1 MSARRT
7 LATVFLCAL
16 TFSGAAGAFP
26 HVVKKGETLA
36 SIAETMYGKPSY
48 ERILVSANALEHAQ
62 PSIGMRL
69 EIPANPHRR
78 VAAGET
84 WASLAAE
91 LLGDPERAD
100 VLSIANDSSP
110 WLVPPEGTEIV
121 VPYNLR
127 VEVGQGE
134 NLVTIALRYLGKRES
149 AWVLDRYNGFR
160 GKQPKKGDL
169 VLVPLTD
176 LRLTDEGKARAFA
189 ATAFQRSEATG
200 TAREAQRRVEQEL
213 PGLFADVNAGRYVDA
228 VTRGNRMLS
237 YGELSKA
244 QTAAIARQLLEAY
257 VALDAK
263 GHASQAC
270 RTLVESSP
278 DLSFDPIYVSPKII
292 AACGD
297 ATLTSVPL
305 PAAPPVPVSSP

>member
-1 MSARRT
+1 MTRRR
-7 LATVFLCAL
+7 LAAL
-16 TFSGAAGAFP
+16 AASGWLLVSGVSSGFP

-36 SIAETMYGKPSY
+36 SIAETMYGKPSF
-48 ERILVSANALEHAQ
+48 ERILVSANALEHATT
-62 PSIGMRL
+62 SIGMRL
-69 EIPANPHRR
+69 EVPANPHRR

-84 WASLAAE
+84 WASLAGE

-127 VEVGQGE
+127 VLVGDGDT
-134 NLVTIALRYLGKRES
+134 LVTIALRYLGKREN
-149 AWVLDRYNGFR
+149 AWVLDRYNGFK
-160 GKQPKKGDL
+160 GKPPKKGDL

-189 ATAFQRSEATG
+189 ATAFQRSESTG
-200 TAREAQRRVEQEL
+200 TAREAQRRVDQEL

-244 QTAAIARQLLEAY
+244 QMAAIARQLLEAY

-270 RTLVESSP
+270 RTLVESAP
-278 DLSFDPIYVSPKII
+278 ELSFDPIYVSPKII

-297 ATLTSVPL
+297 ATLTSTPL
-305 PAAPPVPVSSP
+305 PAPASPP